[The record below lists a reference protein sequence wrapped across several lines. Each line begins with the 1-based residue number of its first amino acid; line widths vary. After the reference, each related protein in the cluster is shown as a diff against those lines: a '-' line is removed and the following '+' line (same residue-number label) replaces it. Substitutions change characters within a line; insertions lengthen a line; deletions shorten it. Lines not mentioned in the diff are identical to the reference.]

1 MINKHHFANEMSV
14 TNLKQRLLREKKLT
28 RIKAVGSEEE
38 REGKGDEKKRMKG
51 KQKK

>member
-1 MINKHHFANEMSV
+1 M
-14 TNLKQRLLREKKLT
+14 TNLKQRPLRGKKKLT

-51 KQKK
+51 KEKK

>member
-1 MINKHHFANEMSV
+1 M
-14 TNLKQRLLREKKLT
+14 TNLKQRPLREKKKKLT

-51 KQKK
+51 KEKK